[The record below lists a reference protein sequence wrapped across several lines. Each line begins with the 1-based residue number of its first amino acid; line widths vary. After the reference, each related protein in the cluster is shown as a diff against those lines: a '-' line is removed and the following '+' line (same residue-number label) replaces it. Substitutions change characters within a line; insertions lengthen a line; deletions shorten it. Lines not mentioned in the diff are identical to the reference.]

1 MKKYILGILLLSS
14 VAPVFA
20 DGHHSAEKKVIAN
33 VKAYWGARND
43 KDFDTVVAMTSKSGI
58 LGTNSDGS
66 FHKPLATES
75 ADDWNKNTPGNA
87 GVINVFGSEAYQI
100 SDKVVYSRYY
110 AEGVV
115 SNWNGGV
122 TPYRTRVTSVWVK
135 EGMKWVV
142 KTNHFSSAAYGGVH
156 QTAQG
161 DFED

>member
-1 MKKYILGILLLSS
+1 MKKYILGILLLAS
-14 VAPVFA
+14 VTPVFA
-20 DGHHSAEKKVIAN
+20 DGHHSAEKQVIAN
-33 VKAYWGARND
+33 VKAYWDARNA
-43 KDFDTVVAMTSKSGI
+43 KDFDTVVAMTSKSGV

-66 FHKPLATES
+66 FHKPIATET
-75 ADDWNKNTPGNA
+75 ADDWNKNTPENA
-87 GVINVFGSEAYQI
+87 GVINVFGSEAHKI
-100 SDKVVYSRYY
+100 SNTVVYSRYY

-115 SNWNGGV
+115 PNGNGGV

-135 EGMKWVV
+135 EGMDWVV